1 MHVTYVHR
9 HNLVRPEL
17 AEREKNFGVRVS
29 LPPGDTFARL
39 LGNDWE
45 KTHWFASEAERDAG
59 YEKLALRHGYYR
71 KTDSPTQILEKVV
84 R

>member
-1 MHVTYVHR
+1 MSYCHQ

-17 AEREKNFGVRVS
+17 AEREKNFGVRVK

-59 YEKLALRHGYYR
+59 YQKLATRHPYYR
-71 KTDSPTQILEKVV
+71 KTDTPTQMLEKVV